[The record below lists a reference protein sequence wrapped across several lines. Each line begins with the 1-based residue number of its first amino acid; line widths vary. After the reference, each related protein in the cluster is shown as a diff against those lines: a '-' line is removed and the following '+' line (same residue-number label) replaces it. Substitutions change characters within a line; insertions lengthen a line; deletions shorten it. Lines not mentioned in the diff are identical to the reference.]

1 MSYGRYS
8 FVVQSSASGRIII
21 HSHSGSPGRSSRYF
35 QALPADKM
43 ANRARWTYGASFLV
57 LSLIISPAAFAAAE
71 NSGQEKP
78 SQAEPDSRSYLPP
91 WMQGQGGS
99 EKASAPANTAAPA
112 NNTTQESK
120 SAAADNEPIKRR
132 VRAGSQVQRSH
143 PHAAPADGFIG
154 GFVGL
159 FGR

>member
-1 MSYGRYS
+1 
-8 FVVQSSASGRIII
+8 
-21 HSHSGSPGRSSRYF
+21 
-35 QALPADKM
+35 M
-43 ANRARWTYGASFLV
+43 ANRARWTYGASFLA
-57 LSLIISPAAFAAAE
+57 LSLMISPAAFAAAE
-71 NSGQEKP
+71 NTGQEKP
-78 SQAEPDSRSYLPP
+78 SQAEPDSKSYLPP

-112 NNTTQESK
+112 NNATAESK

-132 VRAGSQVQRSH
+132 PRAGSQVRRSH
-143 PHAAPADGFIG
+143 RHSAPDDGFIG

>member
-1 MSYGRYS
+1 MKPT
-8 FVVQSSASGRIII
+8 Q
-21 HSHSGSPGRSSRYF
+21 P
-35 QALPADKM
+35 
-43 ANRARWTYGASFLV
+43 T
-57 LSLIISPAAFAAAE
+57 SLIQASQYLLVMVLRACANSSLGNRRAAAE